1 MLAEHPRMG
10 MRRPEIEKAARALVA
25 GAYLILYELHP
36 GTARGPVDEVEI
48 VRVIHGMRDL
58 SQLL

>member
-1 MLAEHPRMG
+1 MG